1 MNYSKLSHFY
11 FLLLI
16 SLFLFPNCSLND
28 GEDLASPTPS
38 TPPNQQSTIEDKSPS
53 YSAIN
58 SQTSSAYANRI
69 FPGFYVTLER
79 ASAKKFQ
86 LNEQNPINADFR
98 FWDPSKSYLD
108 YNQDGRLDMF
118 ALLTNF
124 KDPPYGSNF
133 GKVILVD
140 DVLGLNP
147 KIKITDSNRRF
158 MPRLKVLDINKD
170 GALEVLF
177 STEEDHVLL
186 NGAHGAPAPFQLA
199 TISKSGE
206 ITYKEIGEPVS
217 IHGQSFGD
225 VDNDGDLDILV
236 WRNAYTN
243 PNNQDLGSLPI
254 LYLNDGATNFTQTN
268 SFSQFVGLATVLP
281 VQPNGKRKNYP
292 GTTVDLFDVDGDG
305 NLDVLTSST
314 HNQTNFP
321 SWEYNHTSTRIY
333 WGNGSGTFDV
343 IMGFTDLPI
352 DYLKGLGISS
362 NTNVSPLGFS
372 YLDFDKDGDLDI
384 FTVSTPDYGGYIIQ
398 LCENK
403 GSRNFSDVTNQK
415 FDTYSS
421 IFPRNSQIN
430 GSFPNFY
437 EIRIYDKDNDGDYD
451 LVPDQVATWGIWEF
465 PISQNLYW
473 ENTGGFFR
481 LRK

>member
-1 MNYSKLSHFY
+1 MNYSKLIHFY

-147 KIKITDSNRRF
+147 KIKIQ
-158 MPRLKVLDINKD
+158 L
-170 GALEVLF
+170 
-177 STEEDHVLL
+177 VLL
-186 NGAHGAPAPFQLA
+186 
-199 TISKSGE
+199 
-206 ITYKEIGEPVS
+206 
-217 IHGQSFGD
+217 
-225 VDNDGDLDILV
+225 
-236 WRNAYTN
+236 
-243 PNNQDLGSLPI
+243 
-254 LYLNDGATNFTQTN
+254 
-268 SFSQFVGLATVLP
+268 
-281 VQPNGKRKNYP
+281 
-292 GTTVDLFDVDGDG
+292 
-305 NLDVLTSST
+305 LT
-314 HNQTNFP
+314 
-321 SWEYNHTSTRIY
+321 
-333 WGNGSGTFDV
+333 
-343 IMGFTDLPI
+343 
-352 DYLKGLGISS
+352 
-362 NTNVSPLGFS
+362 
-372 YLDFDKDGDLDI
+372 
-384 FTVSTPDYGGYIIQ
+384 
-398 LCENK
+398 
-403 GSRNFSDVTNQK
+403 
-415 FDTYSS
+415 
-421 IFPRNSQIN
+421 
-430 GSFPNFY
+430 
-437 EIRIYDKDNDGDYD
+437 
-451 LVPDQVATWGIWEF
+451 
-465 PISQNLYW
+465 
-473 ENTGGFFR
+473 
-481 LRK
+481 